1 MNEKINIMN
10 NLTTEKERRELN
22 EKYANVELQKLAL
35 RSEWITVE
43 EMRAILK
50 KENEESYKK

>member
-1 MNEKINIMN
+1 MN